1 MSFNWKIGS
10 TTKIQKNS
18 IYQIYC
24 FLVFSMSKENLY
36 IFDSIITEM
45 TIILNKNAVEKI
57 KNKIRTF
64 EPEIS

>member
-1 MSFNWKIGS
+1 MREIGS

-18 IYQIYC
+18 IHKIYC
-24 FLVFSMSKENLY
+24 FLLFNISKENLY
-36 IFDSIITEM
+36 IFGSFIIEK
-45 TIILNKNAVEKI
+45 TIISAKTVVEKI